1 VDGAEQISAKRKR
14 DQMAKDMVCKLC
26 ESSEEPEV
34 GVMLVSDLTGSGQ
47 LPFAVGLNCM
57 TDFLTGLLETFAQPE
72 GITPPEPS
80 ELEEED
86 ERDRFDGMESTDI
99 GDILA
104 DEEDMTSDWK
114 TAPADV
120 IAGGPG
126 DGSAYEVD
134 AEDPLATTGALE
146 TNTGISTTPGSAEG
160 PTAILEPSGPSPA
173 ESSAPLTGNG
183 KRKTSAKART
193 AAAETTA

>member
-1 VDGAEQISAKRKR
+1 
-14 DQMAKDMVCKLC
+14 MAKDMVCHLC
-26 ESSEEPEV
+26 ETSPEPEV

-104 DEEDMTSDWK
+104 EEEESEKVTRDAQM
-114 TAPADV
+114 A
-120 IAGGPG
+120 
-126 DGSAYEVD
+126 VD
-134 AEDPLATTGALE
+134 IIDLALGVGAALGVTED
-146 TNTGISTTPGSAEG
+146 
-160 PTAILEPSGPSPA
+160 PTAILEPSGPSPV
-173 ESSAPLTGNG
+173 ESSAPDTGNG
-183 KRKTSAKART
+183 SGKRPARPK
-193 AAAETTA
+193 AAATKTAR

>member
-1 VDGAEQISAKRKR
+1 
-14 DQMAKDMVCKLC
+14 MAKDMVCKLC

-72 GITPPEPS
+72 GIPPSEPA

-104 DEEDMTSDWK
+104 DEEESEMTAGAGAEAVALLDQDDD
-114 TAPADV
+114 PV
-120 IAGGPG
+120 PPGGP
-126 DGSAYEVD
+126 S
-134 AEDPLATTGALE
+134 ED
-146 TNTGISTTPGSAEG
+146 
-160 PTAILEPSGPSPA
+160 PTAILEPSGPSPV
-173 ESSAPLTGNG
+173 ESSAPDTGNG
-183 KRKTSAKART
+183 KRKTSAKVRT
-193 AAAETTA
+193 AAAETTE